1 MEIYNPFSLI
11 GKTILVTGASSG
23 IGRSIAIEASKMGAT
38 LIITGRDKERLNE
51 TYTSLMG
58 NNHLQF
64 IADLNESEAV
74 DNLVDSLPSING
86 VVLALGIGD
95 WLPFQFVKKERLYR
109 IFETNF
115 FAPVILIQKLL
126 KGRKVRKGSS
136 IVFLSSIDGPVTAHI
151 GNSMYAAS
159 KGAVSA
165 MVKGMAVDLAS
176 KEIRVNAL
184 LPGMIETP
192 LIHCGDITEEPLK
205 EDKKLYPLRRYGK
218 PEEIA
223 YAAIYLLSNASSFTT
238 GANLVI
244 DGGFTLL

>member
-1 MEIYNPFSLI
+1 
-11 GKTILVTGASSG
+11 
-23 IGRSIAIEASKMGAT
+23 
-38 LIITGRDKERLNE
+38 
-51 TYTSLMG
+51 
-58 NNHLQF
+58 
-64 IADLNESEAV
+64 
-74 DNLVDSLPSING
+74 
-86 VVLALGIGD
+86 
-95 WLPFQFVKKERLYR
+95 
-109 IFETNF
+109 
-115 FAPVILIQKLL
+115 
-126 KGRKVRKGSS
+126 
-136 IVFLSSIDGPVTAHI
+136 
-151 GNSMYAAS
+151 
-159 KGAVSA
+159 

-192 LIHCGDITEEPLK
+192 LIHCGDITEEQLK

>member
-1 MEIYNPFSLI
+1 MEIYNPFSLG

-23 IGRSIAIEASKMGAT
+23 IGRSIAIEASKLGAT
-38 LIITGRDKERLNE
+38 LIIAGRDKERLNE
-51 TYTSLMG
+51 TYASLIG
-58 NNHLQF
+58 DNHLQF
-64 IADLNESEAV
+64 IADLNKSEAV

-86 VVLALGIGD
+86 VVLALGVGD
-95 WLPFQFVKKERLYR
+95 CLPFQFVKKERLYR

-115 FAPVILIQKLL
+115 FTPVILIQKLL
-126 KGRKVRKGSS
+126 KGKKVRKNSS
-136 IVFLSSIDGPVTAHI
+136 IVFLSSIDGPVTVHI

-165 MVKGMAVDLAS
+165 MVRGMAVDLAS

-192 LIHCGDITEEPLK
+192 FIHCGDITEEQLQ
-205 EDKKLYPLRRYGK
+205 EDKKLYPLKRYGK

-223 YAAIYLLSNASSFTT
+223 YAAIYLLSDASSFTT

>member
-1 MEIYNPFSLI
+1 MIFSYNAGTSKI
-11 GKTILVTGASSG
+11 GF
-23 IGRSIAIEASKMGAT
+23 
-38 LIITGRDKERLNE
+38 D
-51 TYTSLMG
+51 
-58 NNHLQF
+58 
-64 IADLNESEAV
+64 
-74 DNLVDSLPSING
+74 
-86 VVLALGIGD
+86 
-95 WLPFQFVKKERLYR
+95 
-109 IFETNF
+109 
-115 FAPVILIQKLL
+115 LIQLL
-126 KGRKVRKGSS
+126 SSAISFSSSCSAMKAKYESS

-192 LIHCGDITEEPLK
+192 LIHCGDITEEQLK

>member
-74 DNLVDSLPSING
+74 DNLVDSLPSIN
-86 VVLALGIGD
+86 

-192 LIHCGDITEEPLK
+192 LIHCGDITEEQLK

>member
-95 WLPFQFVKKERLYR
+95 WLPFQFVKRKDC
-109 IFETNF
+109 T
-115 FAPVILIQKLL
+115 ASL
-126 KGRKVRKGSS
+126 KQT
-136 IVFLSSIDGPVTAHI
+136 F
-151 GNSMYAAS
+151 
-159 KGAVSA
+159 
-165 MVKGMAVDLAS
+165 
-176 KEIRVNAL
+176 L
-184 LPGMIETP
+184 LP
-192 LIHCGDITEEPLK
+192 
-205 EDKKLYPLRRYGK
+205 
-218 PEEIA
+218 
-223 YAAIYLLSNASSFTT
+223 SF
-238 GANLVI
+238 
-244 DGGFTLL
+244 

>member
-86 VVLALGIGD
+86 GCSCARYWG
-95 WLPFQFVKKERLYR
+95 
-109 IFETNF
+109 
-115 FAPVILIQKLL
+115 
-126 KGRKVRKGSS
+126 
-136 IVFLSSIDGPVTAHI
+136 
-151 GNSMYAAS
+151 
-159 KGAVSA
+159 
-165 MVKGMAVDLAS
+165 LAS
-176 KEIRVNAL
+176 VSI
-184 LPGMIETP
+184 
-192 LIHCGDITEEPLK
+192 C
-205 EDKKLYPLRRYGK
+205 KKGK
-218 PEEIA
+218 TVPH
-223 YAAIYLLSNASSFTT
+223 L
-238 GANLVI
+238 
-244 DGGFTLL
+244 